1 MATKCHDFFKCKELK
16 CLMFNEEEKR
26 NCWEVDGVLNPYID
40 ELRSLL
46 GDNKIA
52 YCENCLYYR
61 HSNDPS

>member
-1 MATKCHDFFKCKELK
+1 
-16 CLMFNEEEKR
+16 MFNEEEKR
-26 NCWEVDGVLNPYID
+26 NCWEVDGVLNTYID

-61 HSNDPS
+61 HSNNLS